1 LVVLLSADRARVQ
14 TTSIFYIKVMHVLC
28 HPWEKAF
35 NALESMNFMKNRL
48 LLQVIE
54 KWKRDGKKCR
64 STRVLPEKLI

>member
-1 LVVLLSADRARVQ
+1 
-14 TTSIFYIKVMHVLC
+14 MHVLC

-48 LLQVIE
+48 LLPVIE

-64 STRVLPEKLI
+64 SIRVLSEKLI